1 MHNTEAEL
9 RSELLRRAEERFGK
23 DRAAKLI
30 TDLEQLSSE
39 LYLLSNFELEPT
51 DEPA

>member
-1 MHNTEAEL
+1 MQNTEAEL

-23 DRAAKLI
+23 ERAAELI
-30 TDLEQLSSE
+30 ADLEQLSSE
-39 LYLLSNFELEPT
+39 IYLLSNFQLEPT